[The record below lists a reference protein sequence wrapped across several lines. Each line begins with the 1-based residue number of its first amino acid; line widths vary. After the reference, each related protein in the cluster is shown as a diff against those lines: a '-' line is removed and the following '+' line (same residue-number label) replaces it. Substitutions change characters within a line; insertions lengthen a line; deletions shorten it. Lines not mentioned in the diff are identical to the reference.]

1 MNRFIINGVA
11 CILVLSG
18 TVGFTVGI
26 CGLFVG
32 NTPAVKKQSEAR
44 AQQILDFSNMIG
56 PAGLLCLLL
65 GGSTIMLSNLPR
77 KKRKTAEVIPFTT
90 RQRNHQIA
98 A

>member
-1 MNRFIINGVA
+1 MKRFIINGTAGV
-11 CILVLSG
+11 LVLSG

-32 NTPAVKKQSEAR
+32 NTPAVKKQSQAR
-44 AQQILDFSNMIG
+44 AQQVLDFSNTIG

-65 GGSTIMLSNLPR
+65 GGSTIMLSSSPR
-77 KKRKTAEVIPFTT
+77 KKRKTAEVIPFTP
-90 RQRNHQIA
+90 RNRDDQIA